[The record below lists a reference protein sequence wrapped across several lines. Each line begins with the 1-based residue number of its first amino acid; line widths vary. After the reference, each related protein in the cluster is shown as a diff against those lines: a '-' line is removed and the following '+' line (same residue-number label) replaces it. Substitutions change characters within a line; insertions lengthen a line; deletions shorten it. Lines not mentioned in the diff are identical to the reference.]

1 MLTNL
6 LLILLV
12 PLAAFTVQ
20 IFVGRKL
27 PRGGDWLST
36 SALGFALLL
45 ALVCFVKTIPGL
57 DPNFRLHFSDTWIG
71 IGGFHLKMGILF
83 DNLTAIMLMVVTIVS
98 FLVHLFSIGYM
109 HNDVRYTR
117 YFAYLGL
124 FTFSMLGIVLCDNL
138 LALYIFWELVGLSS
152 YLLIGHWFEKK
163 SAQEAAKKA
172 FITTRIGDVGM
183 FIGIMIVYSKIGSF
197 QYDDVFRAVANG
209 VLSGSLLTAAGI
221 ALFFGAVGKSAQFP
235 LHVWLPDAMEGPTPV
250 SALIHAATMV
260 AAGVYMV
267 GRLFLVFSPDAML
280 FIAYIGLITA
290 IIAASIAI
298 VQTDIKKA
306 LAYSTISQLG
316 FMICALGV
324 GGYTAGLFHLMTHA
338 FFKALLFLG
347 SGSVIHA
354 VHSQEMPEMGG
365 LRKKMPITFWTFLIA
380 TLAISGVPG
389 LSGFFSKDAILAAAL
404 EFGWAQPAHMI
415 IFILLL
421 ATAGVTAFYMFRV
434 VFMTFAGAP
443 RDKHRF
449 DHAHE
454 SPRVMAI
461 PLIVLAVLS
470 VGSAWGGWFQKVI
483 VKPNLAVYRTAG
495 TIPGG
500 TTHQEFA
507 VQEAGMAGHAA
518 GEREAL
524 PAVGHEAAGGT
535 HGEAVEGGHE
545 GGHEAAHKAHM
556 IAMVASILVA
566 GCGILLSWA
575 FYSRK
580 RFSADAVRQRL
591 SGLHTLLTRKY
602 YLDEIYLAGVV
613 RPVMALSRA
622 FKWFDLTVID
632 GIVNGS
638 ATLTKLLSWVVGF
651 FDNKVIDG
659 MVNGVAALVAA
670 WGRQFRRIQTGKLQN
685 YLLGFVAVALV
696 IVVVRL
702 IRGF

>member
-12 PLAAFTVQ
+12 PLAAFVVQ
-20 IFVGRKL
+20 IFIGRKL

-36 SALGFALLL
+36 GALGVSLLISML
-45 ALVCFVKTIPGL
+45 CFVKAIPNL
-57 DPNFRLHFSDTWIG
+57 DPNFRLHFGSTWIG
-71 IGGFHLKMGILF
+71 FGDFQVRMGILF
-83 DNLTAIMLMVVTIVS
+83 DNLTAVMLMVVTIVS

-183 FIGIMIVYSKIGSF
+183 FIGIMIVYAKIGSF
-197 QYDDVFRAVANG
+197 QYDDLFRAVADG
-209 VLSGSLLTAAGI
+209 ALSGSLLTAAGI

-290 IIAASIAI
+290 MLAASIAI

-316 FMICALGV
+316 YMICALGV
-324 GGYTAGLFHLMTHA
+324 GGYMAGLFHLMTHA

-365 LRKKMPITFWTFLIA
+365 LKKKMPITFWTFLIA

-404 EFGWAQPAHMI
+404 EFGWEQPAHMI
-415 IFILLL
+415 VFILLL
-421 ATAGVTAFYMFRV
+421 VTAGVTAFYMFRV
-434 VFMTFAGAP
+434 VFMTFLGAP

-454 SPRVMAI
+454 SPRVMTI
-461 PLIVLAVLS
+461 PLVVLAVLA

-483 VKPNLAVYRTAG
+483 VKPDLAAYRTAEAAPASG
-495 TIPGG
+495 A
-500 TTHQEFA
+500 HEEFA
-507 VQEAGMAGHAA
+507 VQEAGMTPHGAA
-518 GEREAL
+518 
-524 PAVGHEAAGGT
+524 GHEAAPASGHGLGATEGDT
-535 HGEAVEGGHE
+535 HAGGHE
-545 GGHEAAHKAHM
+545 TAHRAHM
-556 IAMVASILVA
+556 IAMVCSIVVA
-566 GCGILLSWA
+566 GAGILLSWA
-575 FYSRK
+575 FYGRK
-580 RFSADAVRQRL
+580 RFSADAVRRRF
-591 SGLHTLLTRKY
+591 SGLHNLLTRKY
-602 YLDEIYLAGVV
+602 YMDEIYLGGVV
-613 RPVMALSRA
+613 RPVLLLAGA
-622 FKWFDLTVID
+622 FKWFDLVVID

-638 ATLTKLLSWVVGF
+638 ATLTRLLSWVVGI
-651 FDNKVIDG
+651 FDNRVIDG
-659 MVNGVAALVAA
+659 AVNGVAALIGA
-670 WGRQFRRIQTGKLQN
+670 WGRQFRKIQTGKIQN